1 MDVSSAFSE
10 GVGVGVPVAGAVA
23 FVRTDQAPVSP
34 RFAHAANPVVIGPA
48 RSDFGMGEGCGASR
62 SVVEEYPFVFN
73 SISPYFV
80 ARRTV
85 TAVQLNLIA
94 PSPAA
99 AVSVGD
105 AKSSEDSVCA

>member
-1 MDVSSAFSE
+1 MKDV
-10 GVGVGVPVAGAVA
+10 
-23 FVRTDQAPVSP
+23 AP
-34 RFAHAANPVVIGPA
+34 
-48 RSDFGMGEGCGASR
+48 SR
-62 SVVEEYPFVFN
+62 SIVEEYPFVFN

-80 ARRTV
+80 ALRTGDRGP
-85 TAVQLNLIA
+85 LNLIA